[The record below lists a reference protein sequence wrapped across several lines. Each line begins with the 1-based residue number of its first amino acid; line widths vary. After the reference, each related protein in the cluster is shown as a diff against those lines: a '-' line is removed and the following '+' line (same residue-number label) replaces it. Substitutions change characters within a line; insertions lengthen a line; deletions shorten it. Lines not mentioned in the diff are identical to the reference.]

1 MRTVA
6 EAALQHLPGPR
17 QPPAGASPSG
27 PPCSDSHYQGNVLP
41 VHTRLLPVHTCLPP
55 CTPACTPT
63 CTQCAPA
70 CPRAHPRLALA
81 TLHKE
86 GVAHAPGAGPAWA
99 QRPACAHGDAAT
111 SVCTRI
117 TLTYVRTCTTLPGSD
132 TPPHVAA
139 GLLASGGGTP
149 RDEKNTE
156 GVDTNPPG
164 AAGRVHV
171 RQPLHTNTGTHIP
184 HRGPAKRLRS
194 WGAGGQAGARLGP
207 ARVVRQSS
215 IPHLLKLLLFRRCF
229 QL

>member
-17 QPPAGASPSG
+17 QPPVGASPSAL
-27 PPCSDSHYQGNVLP
+27 PCSDSHYQGNTLS
-41 VHTRLLPVHTCLPP
+41 VHTRLPP

-63 CTQCAPA
+63 CAQCTPA
-70 CPRAHPRLALA
+70 CPRAHPHLALA

-99 QRPACAHGDAAT
+99 HCPACTDGDAAT
-111 SVCTRI
+111 SVCTHI
-117 TLTYVRTCTTLPGSD
+117 TLTYVHTCVMLPGSD
-132 TPPHVAA
+132 TPPHAA
-139 GLLASGGGTP
+139 PGLLASWGGTA
-149 RDEKNTE
+149 RDEKMNTE

-164 AAGRVHV
+164 AAGRVHA

-184 HRGPAKRLRS
+184 HRGPAKSS
-194 WGAGGQAGARLGP
+194 WGAGRQAGTWLGP